1 MFLLLIGL
9 MAFADVPSVDDP
21 TLNIEEKISLTYRTV
36 IQDDHSSGSVF
47 RLKDPIFHG
56 MRWSKWGE
64 LSPFWELCTP
74 LATGGA
80 QASWGLITAS
90 VFRGEAELE
99 NSVSLHRTNC
109 SGGPNSCTAD
119 IHRPAYTELE
129 LLSDLQSGDEIV
141 IVMGDET
148 GCIEQCQETQSDCSR
163 CNDCGFETP
172 DRAFEHVPFES
183 EWCVNGD
190 CIQGPSTTIDISAQP
205 QLNRV

>member
-1 MFLLLIGL
+1 M
-9 MAFADVPSVDDP
+9 
-21 TLNIEEKISLTYRTV
+21 
-36 IQDDHSSGSVF
+36 
-47 RLKDPIFHG
+47 
-56 MRWSKWGE
+56 GE

-90 VFRGEAELE
+90 VFRGKLNWKTA
-99 NSVSLHRTNC
+99 SLFTVPIALVDQT
-109 SGGPNSCTAD
+109 GCTAD

-163 CNDCGFETP
+163 CNDCGLKPLTVPLSMCLLSQNGASTETVSKGHQRP
-172 DRAFEHVPFES
+172 LTFQHSHSSTES
-183 EWCVNGD
+183 G
-190 CIQGPSTTIDISAQP
+190 
-205 QLNRV
+205 